1 MSTGRM
7 PWALSSRTRDASIE
21 GGRPAVTAASRRDSR
36 RRRRQSLWSGPGCRP
51 RSDPS
56 SCARSWARRPNYYP
70 ECMSDDLKT
79 SNVPSPRPRTT
90 YACSQP
96 LKTANAVSDGDTT
109 ILGCGSIAPS
119 VVRRAR
125 IVTAH
130 RHALA
135 AKWTDGCI
143 ICCSTPHARY
153 GQRQANT
160 VPITDRPRHALAN
173 KGHDTRAIQGWL
185 GHRSITST
193 AVYTALA
200 PNRFKDFWRD

>member
-143 ICCSTPHARY
+143 GYLLLHSAREIWAASGKYSADYGPTPA
-153 GQRQANT
+153 
-160 VPITDRPRHALAN
+160 RPRQQGPRHPGDPGMA
-173 KGHDTRAIQGWL
+173 RASVDHQ
-185 GHRSITST
+185 HRGLYG
-193 AVYTALA
+193 AGAE
-200 PNRFKDFWRD
+200 